1 MGASRKA
8 DQGPP
13 VGGKGRVSRRG
24 FLAGTAAAAAAAI
37 VPRHVLGGVYAPPS
51 ETLAVGIVGCGGQSG
66 EDVRN
71 YIGGAGGHYRV
82 LAVCDVDTQRVAR
95 AVKSHGEGCQ
105 GYTDFRRLI
114 EREDLDVVSVATP
127 PHWHALITIAA
138 MQAGKDVL
146 CEKPMTKFIAEGR
159 AVVNAARRYGRVFQ
173 IGTSGRFGAYK
184 SSASRLTHKIMRSG
198 LLKRC
203 PGVWIQGGGFHIKPY
218 CGKVGPKP
226 EAVPPHLD
234 WDMYCGPAPLAPYHP
249 HRFGGSHRFY
259 WDYEGQGLADFAQ
272 HYLDPIQWVWGKDDT
287 SPVEVEAYAPPAHPD
302 AAGMWGWVEMK
313 YADGLTFVFDGG
325 EWGKPYD
332 RKAERRVELEDLDE
346 GSRNKVEGMPDPEPP
361 RTFVEAVR
369 TRRRSAGHEEAAH
382 RAATVIHLANIAIRC
397 GRKIRYDPV
406 KEQIIGDDFANRLVN
421 QPMRA
426 PWHL

>member
-287 SPVEVEAYAPPAHPD
+287 SPVEVEAYAPPAHPE
-302 AAGMWGWVEMK
+302 ACGMWGWVELK
-313 YADGLTFVFDGG
+313 YADGFTLVLDGG